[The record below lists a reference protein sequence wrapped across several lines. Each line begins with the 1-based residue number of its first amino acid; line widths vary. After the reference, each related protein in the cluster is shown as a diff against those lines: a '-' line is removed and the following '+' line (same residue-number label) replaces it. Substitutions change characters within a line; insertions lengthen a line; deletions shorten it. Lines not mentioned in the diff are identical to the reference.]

1 MKQQFIY
8 FIFALSL
15 ALAALSLQGCA
26 PAIVAGSAAGA
37 ATVATD
43 KRSAGTIIDDQAIE
57 FRLASKLQND
67 DDIANNTNISITSY
81 NHTVLITG
89 EAPSQELKERV
100 SQYANED
107 ENIKQ
112 VHNEI
117 NVREPLPFK
126 ARNYD
131 TWLTTKIKTKLLTT
145 KDINSFEVKVVTSN
159 TTVYLLGLLS
169 RQEADM
175 VARTIAEVKGVSR
188 IVKAFEYTD

>member
-8 FIFALSL
+8 LIFAVSF
-15 ALAALSLQGCA
+15 ALATLSLQGCA

-67 DDIANNTNISITSY
+67 DDIANNTNINVTSY
-81 NHTVLITG
+81 NYTVLITG
-89 EAPSQELKERV
+89 EAPSQELKDRAT
-100 SQYANED
+100 QYANED

-117 NVREPLPFK
+117 NIREPLPFK

-159 TTVYLLGLLS
+159 TTVYLLGLLN